1 MSKLEKQCQTC
12 GETYSTRNDRS
23 VACSIRCLSEWR
35 RQTYKGRKFTD
46 EHVAKLNV
54 AKLRENVRKEGEFPC
69 DACGKVFTSNTSLR
83 SHRSYCSATEEQK
96 SVVCEVCGKICKRQR
111 GLTWH
116 MRSHTPGFFEEHSRK
131 TSAGLET
138 QKPRKRNSEA
148 ELSFKTKMIE
158 IHGDNVVHKHR
169 VDGINHE
176 FDFYVPN
183 ENILVEFDGDYWHG
197 NSTKH
202 ELMPKMKRQY
212 RLDESYTRTAEML
225 GYIVRRVWASE
236 ALYYPHKLRT
246 I

>member
-1 MSKLEKQCQTC
+1 
-12 GETYSTRNDRS
+12 
-23 VACSIRCLSEWR
+23 
-35 RQTYKGRKFTD
+35 
-46 EHVAKLNV
+46 
-54 AKLRENVRKEGEFPC
+54 
-69 DACGKVFTSNTSLR
+69 
-83 SHRSYCSATEEQK
+83 
-96 SVVCEVCGKICKRQR
+96 
-111 GLTWH
+111 